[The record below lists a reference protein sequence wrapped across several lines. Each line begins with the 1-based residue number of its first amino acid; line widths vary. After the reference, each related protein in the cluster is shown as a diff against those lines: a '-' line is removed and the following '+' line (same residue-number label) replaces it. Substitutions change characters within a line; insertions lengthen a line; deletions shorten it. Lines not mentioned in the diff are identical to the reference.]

1 MTEVDWEQKYYD
13 LLERQEKMATEIYEV
28 VLAQWKKINN
38 KL

>member
-13 LLERQEKMATEIYEV
+13 LLERHEKMTSEIYEV